1 MAARVI
7 AQLIVNGA
15 AIFSR
20 AFYTA
25 YQQAIRNAKAGGAT
39 QAAKTASRLKM
50 RPDEALKI
58 LSMEKHEL
66 NNKALIE
73 RYTKLFDLNDPTK
86 GGSFYLQSK
95 IYRSKE
101 VLEKVLEEESGGGPD
116 EGKAKA
122 TEGESTNDAD
132 NPSKKE

>member
-73 RYTKLFDLNDPTK
+73 KYTKLFDLNDPTK

-116 EGKAKA
+116 EDKAKA

-132 NPSKKE
+132 NPTKKE